1 MLEEGNTNDLMQ
13 EHEFKRSVPDDEQES
28 YATARTINDN
38 LMKDDLMAIASPAR
52 YREKRSKHSKK
63 MPKKS
68 PAENET
74 SKPNTKDELMN
85 ILGTIRAAKHHRLSR
100 KDIRKLA
107 RKAFAKLKMKKK
119 DKDTTGKT
127 TVSKSKE
134 THGKPGQKEQVDTSK
149 GKEGTSKEASLK
161 ADTSKSKEE
170 TSIDDSFKADT
181 SKSKEDTSIDDSFK
195 ADTSKSKEDTSIDD
209 SFKADTSKS
218 KEDTSI
224 DDSFKADTSKSKE
237 DTSIDDSFKADT
249 SKSKEETSKE
259 DSFKADTSTKNTKS
273 AKEDEQAFANMF
285 EEQEKP
291 KLSEFTEDI
300 SNLGDANKMSELISD
315 DSMST
320 KDLGEAKKKTGTPTS
335 SPNAAKTTAKVLKQL
350 THELEA
356 KKDTKTKKSKIS
368 KKSDIPNADQTE
380 KIKTLKTLLAK
391 ANKNK
396 VPKKFLGQFPAG
408 LRMIAWRELLE
419 KKKKELGELQSAEGK
434 EEVHK
439 KEEKEVTP
447 SNHPVTID
455 INIDPTSDKV
465 AQVSTSDTE
474 TSAKTTDKKASKG
487 SDEHHLASHMKY
499 LQKHL
504 SGVQDLRKLIS
515 RALIGHCHTTGK
527 RILKAFVAMD
537 RALTRAQNIATVIGK
552 KFKVDTS
559 KIENI
564 VVHKEDEVVES
575 FLKDIF
581 SNFSN

>member
-170 TSIDDSFKADT
+170 
-181 SKSKEDTSIDDSFK
+181 
-195 ADTSKSKEDTSIDD
+195 
-209 SFKADTSKS
+209 
-218 KEDTSI
+218 
-224 DDSFKADTSKSKE
+224 
-237 DTSIDDSFKADT
+237 TSIDDSFKADT